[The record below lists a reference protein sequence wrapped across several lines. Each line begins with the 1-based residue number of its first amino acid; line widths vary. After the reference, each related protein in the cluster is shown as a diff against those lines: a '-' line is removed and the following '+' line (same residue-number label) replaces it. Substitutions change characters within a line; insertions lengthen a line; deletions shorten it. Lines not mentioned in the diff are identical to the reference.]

1 MLPQV
6 KTILYA
12 TGLGPGAPFVFRHA
26 LNEAEKHQAKIVVL
40 HVMEPLN
47 PFGKH
52 LVELHIS
59 HEQAEQIQEQA
70 RAHAKKKIA
79 ERVQILCDKET
90 CHAPSGENL
99 VSEIR
104 VVEGQP
110 HLEIVNQAKAL
121 GADLIVIGSH
131 RHSAIGEAMLGH
143 TANKVVHRAEV
154 PVLLV
159 RIPDGF
165 HEEGF

>member
-1 MLPQV
+1 MLPDV

-12 TGLGPGAPFVFRHA
+12 TGLGPGAPYVFRYA
-26 LNEAEKHQAKIVVL
+26 LREAAKHGAKIVIL

-47 PFGKH
+47 PFGQH

-59 HEQAEQIQEQA
+59 HEQSEQIQAEA
-70 RAHAKKKIA
+70 RKHAQQKIR
-79 ERVQILCDKET
+79 ERVQMLCDKESCQAVDGT
-90 CHAPSGENL
+90 AL
-99 VSEIR
+99 VEEIR

-110 HLEIVNQAKAL
+110 HLEIINQAKAVD
-121 GADLIVIGSH
+121 ADLIVIGSH

-143 TANKVVHRAEV
+143 TANKVVHRAES

-159 RIPDGF
+159 RIPDGY